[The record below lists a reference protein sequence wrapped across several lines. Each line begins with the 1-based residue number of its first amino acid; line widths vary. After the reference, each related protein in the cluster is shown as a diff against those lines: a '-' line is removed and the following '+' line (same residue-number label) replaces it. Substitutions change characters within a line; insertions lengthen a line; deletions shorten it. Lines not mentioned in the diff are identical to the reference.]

1 MVVKLSQTQKNLR
14 LLLVGAAAVI
24 GFAGAE
30 AAEEAP
36 LKGLAQLD
44 LTRLTLPAIELP
56 IVLK

>member
-1 MVVKLSQTQKNLR
+1 MQPSQTQKTLR
-14 LLLVGAAAVI
+14 MALVAAAAVI

-44 LTRLTLPAIELP
+44 LTKLSLPALEFPPGIR
-56 IVLK
+56 

>member
-1 MVVKLSQTQKNLR
+1 MTPSQTQKSLR
-14 LLLVGAAAVI
+14 LALIAASAVI

-44 LTRLTLPAIELP
+44 ISKISLPTLELP
-56 IVLK
+56 GTPR

>member
-1 MVVKLSQTQKNLR
+1 
-14 LLLVGAAAVI
+14 VGAAAVI

-44 LTRLTLPAIELP
+44 LTRLTLPAIDLP
-56 IVLK
+56 NVLK